1 MQTRILLVEDE
12 PQLAE
17 AIQLSFGL
25 EQMEV
30 VIANTGPEA
39 VKCFRAQRFNLVVL
53 DIMLPGMDGFQVCQ
67 AIRAIDGRTPILFLS
82 VRGSSADRIAGLKLG
97 ADDYLTKPFQLEEL
111 LLRIRALLRRSQEAS
126 VPVVDT
132 FHFGGNEIDFRAL
145 MARTYKGQWIR
156 LSAREAA
163 LLRLL
168 INRSNEAVSRKE
180 ILEIVWGY
188 DVLPMTRTID
198 NFILMFRKYF
208 EPDPQKPR
216 YFLSVRGV
224 GYKFR
229 PDTAEAV
236 R

>member
-17 AIQLSFGL
+17 AIQLSLEL

-30 VIANTGPEA
+30 VIATTGPEA
-39 VKCFRAQRFNLVVL
+39 VKCFHAQRFNLVVL

-67 AIRAIDGRTPILFLS
+67 AIRSSDSRTPILFLS

-97 ADDYLTKPFQLEEL
+97 ADDYLTKPFHLEEL
-111 LLRIRALLRRSQEAS
+111 LLRIRALLRRGQAA
-126 VPVVDT
+126 PAPAVDT
-132 FHFGGNEIDFRAL
+132 FCFGGNEIDFRAL
-145 MARTYKGQWIR
+145 MARTHKGQCIR

-163 LLRLL
+163 LLRVLTS
-168 INRSNEAVSRKE
+168 RSNEAVSRKE

-224 GYKFR
+224 GYKFN